1 MVFYE
6 SYLLLSRHI
15 TVEEINS
22 LVSHIAKLASSHHGL
37 VLRTQDLGLRYT
49 SHRVQKPRVGLFWY
63 GKYYYIAIAA
73 NPKVVP
79 GLHKLYNSHEHILR
93 HMTQRMLYRTNLITS
108 PYSHLYQD
116 P

>member
-6 SYLLLSRHI
+6 SYLLFSKHI
-15 TVEEINS
+15 TNEDIAA
-22 LVSHIAKLASSHHGL
+22 LVSHISKLATINHGIL
-37 VLRTQDLGLRYT
+37 LRTQDLGLRYT
-49 SHRVQKPRVGLFWY
+49 SHRVQKPRLGLFWY
-63 GKYYYIAIAA
+63 GKYYYVALAA

-79 GLHKLYNSHEHILR
+79 GLHKLYNSNEHILR